1 MLVRVTT
8 ATLRPMLIQRR
19 IPLALAFSSLVAGLT
34 SPVLAQYYPTYP
46 NSSRSNGVTLSGESL
61 VNIEN
66 RTAEDDSTSFFNGT
80 APVSADENNLQ
91 QNSAPPSL
99 FRIDERYEIIFN
111 SPIQQPEY
119 VNQFRQTADTDASQS
134 VRVRFPVGD
143 GTPPSN

>member
-1 MLVRVTT
+1 
-8 ATLRPMLIQRR
+8 MLIQHR
-19 IPLALAFSSLVAGLT
+19 IPLALAFGSLVAGLT

-46 NSSRSNGVTLSGESL
+46 SSPRGNGVTLSGESL

-66 RTAEDDSTSFFNGT
+66 RTAEDDYRSFFPGE
-80 APVSADENNLQ
+80 APVPANPNDSQ
-91 QNSAPPSL
+91 PNSAPSSL
-99 FRIDERYEIIFN
+99 LMINDKYEIIFN

-119 VNQFRQTADTDASQS
+119 VNQFRPMADTDASQS